1 MAVEVTLDTL
11 DLSSLDRSATQPS
24 TLVRGGVVTGV
35 VLAPDATG
43 TDPESLF
50 KIQTA
55 IGIPFGTALSANFN
69 TYTLQRIFVQ
79 GIVPGGAKFQLIY
92 QNLLFSGIPPSTY
105 ILRDGATLQSV
116 GNVNLLPRLK
126 TLLRVATITLA
137 DGTKVPSRKAS
148 FTYTQNLRVVGV
160 SALLF
165 GQPQDLQDIVGKV
178 NSGFWHGK
186 NQGYWKAIQWETAV
200 SRYAGYYTLNAAAAT
215 KGNEDWADTE
225 VLFNPAIGDVV
236 SPAAG
241 DVAAASSA
249 PYSFGIILNS
259 PGILK
264 VGLYELANFS
274 AAFGVT

>member
-50 KIQTA
+50 KIQQA

-105 ILRDGATLQSV
+105 ILRDGSTLESV
-116 GNVNLLPRLK
+116 SGVNLLPRLK
-126 TLLRVATITLA
+126 TLLRVHKHTDTS
-137 DGTKVPSRKAS
+137 GNETPTRKAS

-178 NSGFWHGK
+178 NAGFWRGK
-186 NQGYWKAIQWETAV
+186 PQGFWKCINWETAI

-215 KGNEDWADTE
+215 KGNEDWSDVEILYNPKLGDT
-225 VLFNPAIGDVV
+225 VV
-236 SPAAG
+236 PI
-241 DVAAASSA
+241 DLDLNYVALS
-249 PYSFGIILNS
+249 PYSFGIIADA

-274 AAFGVT
+274 AAFGIT

>member
-11 DLSSLDRSATQPS
+11 DCRISTGPRRNPARSCAAASSRALCSRRTAN
-24 TLVRGGVVTGV
+24 GN
-35 VLAPDATG
+35 
-43 TDPESLF
+43 DPESLF

-55 IGIPFGTALSANFN
+55 IGIPFGTAISPNFN

-126 TLLRVATITLA
+126 TLLRVAKITLA
-137 DGTKVPSRKAS
+137 DGTEVPSRKAS

-165 GQPQDLQDIVGKV
+165 GQPTDNQDIVGKV
-178 NSGFWHGK
+178 NAGIWHGK
-186 NQGYWKAIQWETAV
+186 PQGYWKRNPVGDGGQQIRELLHVERGRGDEIQRGLV
-200 SRYAGYYTLNAAAAT
+200 RHR
-215 KGNEDWADTE
+215 
-225 VLFNPAIGDVV
+225 
-236 SPAAG
+236 SPLQPCARRRCFSG
-241 DVAAASSA
+241 RGRRECAAASRRTQ
-249 PYSFGIILNS
+249 FGIILERARH
-259 PGILK
+259 P
-264 VGLYELANFS
+264 
-274 AAFGVT
+274 